1 MTLPSQVQTVG
12 LEFAGDLR
20 PHGDNFDAGHHDL
33 CVGAAA
39 PGSLINSRAK
49 GETGKGRGALFLLAV
64 VPILSGTACACF
76 TPTRL
81 VRLSTGGPSGGF
93 PIAAL

>member
-1 MTLPSQVQTVG
+1 MRAISDRMATTSTPAIMIYVWERL
-12 LEFAGDLR
+12 AG
-20 PHGDNFDAGHHDL
+20 
-33 CVGAAA
+33 
-39 PGSLINSRAK
+39 NSRAK